1 MYYILR
7 VKQFSTEILFI
18 KRKKKKRNLRPG
30 NTNLLYVYFI
40 IHAFVIYVLFVIIFI
55 IQFCR
60 TSLYSSSDS
69 ANKFSFNKD
78 VEDLGRR
85 LGYTLDN
92 QNFHNVSLG
101 QGQESVAEQAMDVAA
116 KNGHWVVLQNIHLV
130 KKWLPLLEKK
140 LEIAADGSLISS
152 GPCFDNE
159 KRLSKKYY
167 QTIAQLLTK

>member
-1 MYYILR
+1 M
-7 VKQFSTEILFI
+7 T
-18 KRKKKKRNLRPG
+18 
-30 NTNLLYVYFI
+30 
-40 IHAFVIYVLFVIIFI
+40 
-55 IQFCR
+55 QFCR
-60 TSLYSSSDS
+60 TYSSDS
-69 ANKFSFNKD
+69 TYKFSFNQD

-140 LEIAADGSLISS
+140 LEIAAEGSHENYRVFMSAEPASTPAGHIIPQVIFYLSY
-152 GPCFDNE
+152 CCALE
-159 KRLSKKYY
+159 YEYCKKAQRLSSYFLIKFENIPIFTNIFVKIQKFQITYS
-167 QTIAQLLTK
+167 

>member
-1 MYYILR
+1 M
-7 VKQFSTEILFI
+7 
-18 KRKKKKRNLRPG
+18 
-30 NTNLLYVYFI
+30 YFI

-60 TSLYSSSDS
+60 TSLYSSDS

-140 LEIAADGSLISS
+140 LEIAADGSHENYRVFMSAEPASTSAGHIIPQVIFYLSHR
-152 GPCFDNE
+152 CALEYEE
-159 KRLSKKYY
+159 KRRENSRRIFQSSSKTLPIKV
-167 QTIAQLLTK
+167 QK